1 MISLAQSLASGA
13 AILLSITAPQS
24 AWVLLRREDVNFSG
38 FPDLNAVVAGA
49 GQTVDTLP
57 VEVIDY
63 QGLINGQP
71 YWYQLYTLQSG
82 GWLADGD
89 PLSATPTYQAQTQ
102 FEIIEPVELV
112 RARLEVGLQG
122 EVALGNLNHPQGAIP
137 VLRSPPII
145 DHVAFPCIT
154 VLLETRAPD
163 VRGIG
168 EMVIPDQFLSDEDEW
183 EQYQGWLDRSVIQ
196 ITAWS
201 LNAEE
206 RALLRRAIQSILIV
220 NFPIFSEAGMTL
232 IDFPTSDNF
241 DPQSFGVPVYQAVF
255 QLSCQHPAITTTRL
269 PSIHHVESTPHG

>member
-1 MISLAQSLASGA
+1 MISLAQSLPSGA
-13 AILLSITAPQS
+13 AVLLSLTAPQC
-24 AWVLLRREDVNFSG
+24 AWVVLRREDTNFSG
-38 FPDLNAVVAGA
+38 FPDLNAVVVGA
-49 GQTVDTLP
+49 GQTVDTRP
-57 VEVIDY
+57 VDVLDY
-63 QGLINGQP
+63 QSLVNGQT
-71 YWYQLYTLQSG
+71 YWYRLYTLQSG
-82 GWLADGD
+82 GWLADGAAVSVV
-89 PLSATPTYQAQTQ
+89 PAYEAQTQ

-112 RARLEVGLQG
+112 RERLEVGLQG

-163 VRGIG
+163 VRGVG

-183 EQYQGWLDRSVIQ
+183 EHYQGWLDRSVIQ

-220 NFPIFSEAGMTL
+220 NLPIFSEAGMTL

-255 QLSCQHPAITTTRL
+255 QLSCQHPAITTVRL